1 MLRALADPDME
12 GEGRFAFIVPART
25 PRHIT
30 DLPYRETTQCIELTK
45 MKEQM
50 AKVAFEPVATP
61 PENAATSLAIG
72 GCMQAPGATFCAQRS
87 TGASRWGEPDKS
99 AV

>member
-30 DLPYRETTQCIELTK
+30 DLLYREITQCIELTK

-50 AKVAFEPVATP
+50 AKVGFEPVATP
-61 PENAATSLAIG
+61 PEKRRHSSRKGGRAMDGIIEAAGLKV
-72 GCMQAPGATFCAQRS
+72 R
-87 TGASRWGEPDKS
+87 
-99 AV
+99 